1 MTTIT
6 FSSASLPEH
15 LDDHRRFDLWRDIYT
30 AQFGLLDF
38 AISEQLAFS
47 ATMEITPLGAVAL
60 GRMRGTIE
68 RVSRT
73 ARDVAVDGRDDY
85 CLVVNQGA
93 TMSGRLGRK
102 NFELP
107 GGGAVLMSN
116 ADSGSI
122 ARLATGG
129 GDDWLNVIVPGTL
142 LRQTMGNADDLV
154 ACATPGGSEALTL
167 LAGYAALLQRQ
178 GTIASERLAQFATDT
193 LLDLMAL
200 TLGAEGDTRELANAR
215 GLRAAR
221 LHAVLGQI
229 QQRYA
234 DVGFSTRDI
243 AAALRISARYVNDIL
258 QESGTGFSE
267 RVTELRLQRARAL
280 LADRRNDGMRIG
292 DIAYAA
298 GFADI
303 SHFNRSFRRRFGMT
317 PTGAR

>member
-122 ARLATGG
+122 ARPATGG

-178 GTIASERLAQFATDT
+178 GTIASERLAHFATDT
-193 LLDLMAL
+193 LLGSTQCSGRSSSATPTSAFRPATSPPRFASRPAMSTTSCRKAAPASASASPNCVCNAPARCWPTAAMTACASATSPMPQAL
-200 TLGAEGDTRELANAR
+200 PTFPT
-215 GLRAAR
+215 
-221 LHAVLGQI
+221 
-229 QQRYA
+229 
-234 DVGFSTRDI
+234 SI
-243 AAALRISARYVNDIL
+243 AASA
-258 QESGTGFSE
+258 
-267 RVTELRLQRARAL
+267 
-280 LADRRNDGMRIG
+280 
-292 DIAYAA
+292 
-298 GFADI
+298 
-303 SHFNRSFRRRFGMT
+303 
-317 PTGAR
+317 GASA

>member
-1 MTTIT
+1 MSSIT
-6 FSSASLPEH
+6 FSSASLPDH
-15 LDDHRRFDLWRDIYT
+15 LDDRRRFDLWRDIYT

-38 AISEQLAFS
+38 AISERLPFS
-47 ATMEITPLGAVAL
+47 ASMEITPVGAIAL

-85 CLVVNQGA
+85 CLVINQCA
-93 TMSGRLGRK
+93 TMSGTLGHK

-107 GGGAVLMSN
+107 GGGGVLMSN
-116 ADSGSI
+116 TGKGSI
-122 ARLATGG
+122 ARPATGG
-129 GDDWLNVIVPGTL
+129 DDDWLNVIIPGPL

-154 ACATPGGSEALTL
+154 AFAKPGGSQALTL

-178 GTIASERLAQFATDT
+178 GTIASKPLAQFATDT

-200 TLGAEGDTRELANAR
+200 ALGAEGDTRELANAR

-221 LHAVLGQI
+221 LQAVLGQI

-258 QESGTGFSE
+258 QESGVAFTE
-267 RVTELRLQRARAL
+267 RVLELRLQRARAM

-292 DIAYAA
+292 DIAYAS

-303 SHFNRSFRRRFGMT
+303 SHFNRSFRRRFGTT

>member
-1 MTTIT
+1 MASIT
-6 FSSASLPEH
+6 FSSASLPDH
-15 LDDHRRFDLWRDIYT
+15 LDDRQRFDLWRDIYT

-38 AISEQLAFS
+38 AISDKLAFS
-47 ATMEITPLGAVAL
+47 AAMEITPVGTVAL

-73 ARDVAVDGRDDY
+73 AREVAIDGRDDY
-85 CLVVNQGA
+85 ALVINHGA
-93 TMSGRLGRK
+93 TMSGTLGRK
-102 NFELP
+102 NFELS

-116 ADSGSI
+116 TEKGSI
-122 ARLATGG
+122 VRPATGG
-129 GDDWLNVIVPGTL
+129 NDDWLNVIVPGTL

-178 GTIASERLAQFATDT
+178 GAITSKPLAQFATDT

-200 TLGAEGDTRELANAR
+200 TLGAEGDREELATAR

-221 LHAVLGQI
+221 LQAVLGQI

-243 AAALRISARYVNDIL
+243 ATAIRISARYVNDIL

-267 RVTELRLQRARAL
+267 RVTELRLQRARAML
-280 LADRRNDGMRIG
+280 SDRQFDGMRIG
-292 DIAYAA
+292 DIAYAS